1 MTADCGST
9 ACRNPRLIE
18 HTRQHYAGKARI
30 APHSSRAWWP
40 ATRAGADLPAPA
52 ARADAT
58 RKRLLRVGRRAAARL
73 FPTDSTV
80 SVLYVMS
87 DGAAAEISVVGNDA
101 SCVVMNSCFVDD
113 RHEDAEARLWP
124 QTERIKAS
132 CMAAEATGAFI
143 SRPSELSRREVTR
156 WDPRV
161 QGEAG
166 TLAVPVLHRP
176 SLFRT
181 WTGLRECQARSTC
194 RAKRSR
200 CSSRTSVNVSPVA
213 AAIALS
219 TGCRG
224 SAGMRS

>member
-1 MTADCGST
+1 MGPPPVAIHASSNIHGNTT
-9 ACRNPRLIE
+9 L
-18 HTRQHYAGKARI
+18 GKLV
-30 APHSSRAWWP
+30 SRR
-40 ATRAGADLPAPA
+40 TRAVLGGLPHERERIFPHPA

-58 RKRLLRVGRRAAARL
+58 RKRFYECGDVLRHVY
-73 FPTDSTV
+73 FPTDSSV
-80 SVLYVMS
+80 SVLYVVS

-124 QTERIKAS
+124 QTQRIKAS

-156 WDPRV
+156 WNPRV

-166 TLAVPVLHRP
+166 ALAMPALHRP

-181 WTGLRECQARSTC
+181 RTGLRECQAAGTC

-213 AAIALS
+213 AEIALS

>member
-1 MTADCGST
+1 MGPPPVAIHASSNIHGNTT
-9 ACRNPRLIE
+9 L
-18 HTRQHYAGKARI
+18 GKLV
-30 APHSSRAWWP
+30 SR
-40 ATRAGADLPAPA
+40 R
-52 ARADAT
+52 ARAALGGPPHERERIFPHLQLVPMPPGSAFYECGDV
-58 RKRLLRVGRRAAARL
+58 RPHVY
-73 FPTDSTV
+73 FPTDATV

-132 CMAAEATGAFI
+132 CKAAEATGAFI

-200 CSSRTSVNVSPVA
+200 CSSRTSVNLSPVA